1 MERKYN
7 VLAYKKRKTYLR
19 LDVLLFIFYAYF
31 LHLIF
36 KNQKFE
42 ARPEDY
48 EYLEKLKIELDN
60 NQIFNSKND
69 SHSANKWI
77 YDKNNGN
84 KLSTLKTKKEKK
96 DNKENNDNTFK
107 PIIVGKYNLIYIF
120 YSIEFVCLLIFI
132 VFHLLT
138 FLLSQ
143 WNLSINLFIAYN
155 KLSNKG
161 RDRYIY
167 NLQKF
172 CTHIYIKPI
181 QTGSFQNINK
191 QKGLSKCV
199 KNCWPS
205 KNDAKK
211 KERFNTDYNLYKPK
225 SMLVELKKENN
236 DIYFFYKH
244 KKYIFNYE
252 TLNFESVKHFDIFN
266 IPFYLNWK
274 GLIECEHKVPCQEN
288 FIKKIHT
295 EAKLFYT
302 NENIESNY
310 INTWNGVISSIEE
323 LYEAECFKKNTARD
337 KCISIGNTGDNNN
350 YNNGIS
356 SEPINGQRKGS
367 DDILDQIGKKI
378 GIADINNIN
387 KKFYGYDCKKSYFEI
402 PYDLYV
408 HNNLSKYGENIY
420 DIPSPCFKK
429 LLYEAMLSPF
439 FIFQFFSIIL
449 WMLDS
454 YWYFGIFSIF
464 ILIVLESQLINK
476 RIREF
481 NLINSMKMCP
491 QNVYVYRNLQWKI
504 IKSNLLLPGDIYI
517 LSNDINGNDN
527 ICTCETLLLE
537 GMCITDESILTGES
551 IPLIKASIDKGVDMH
566 SSDNFID
573 NKNREEI
580 DYSSYLNKIDIK
592 NKHKKHVVYAGSNIL
607 LTKNENTE
615 FNNSKLPITGCVGV
629 VLKNGFSTYQGKL
642 VRTIINTSEK
652 INSSSTD
659 SIIFLFILLFFS
671 ITSCVYV
678 VYTILKTTS
687 ERNLYKILL
696 SASHIITAVIPP
708 EFPITLSLGV
718 TISIV
723 YLYNLKIYCTEPFR
737 LPFSG
742 KSNIC
747 AFDKTGTLTEDNMIV
762 LGLFGLDNKI
772 NRIYESNQSIINK
785 QRVPFLSLAVISG
798 CHSLCTINNKL
809 LGDPLEKNSFLKLN
823 CSMKS
828 LDNIF
833 VRSSSYVSKGGNDI
847 TSDGGGKFSE
857 FFISSKS
864 LTNLNKKIPSFS
876 KENREAKNNL
886 IENFY
891 IYKRFF
897 FSSDLQRMTCILQ
910 HTGYEG
916 DWYGDSYESDE
927 EVTVEDFCNDTESN
941 IINKNLSN
949 LNKLKK
955 KKKRNISSS
964 SITGSTINRSS
975 HKNDMVKQY
984 IVVSKGSPEIMK
996 NFLKEIPENYDKIL
1010 TSLSIKG
1017 YRVICLAAS
1026 ILDNKLIQKNLR
1038 REDVEKDL
1046 YFCGFLAFLCPIK
1059 ISTPTYI
1066 SDIKNAGIKNIM
1078 ITGDN
1083 ALTACQVAQDV
1094 NMIPSVRDKDILILK
1109 KNESYNKGNSLY
1121 LKRYE
1126 TSSSLDISEDGRG
1139 GNKQNI
1145 IDELKNITSLSEDK
1159 IDILKKEAIF
1169 ILQNIFKDDINKK
1182 KIADHLINMIMKAK
1196 NVNTMLFFSNREN
1209 KNVIPF
1215 FIGNEEYIKLC
1226 SELFTLCIT
1235 GDIIEYFF
1243 REYQNNINLIDML
1256 INKVHIFCRVSPK
1269 NKEIIIKTLNKL
1281 GNITIMCGDGTND
1294 MAALKAAHVG
1304 VSLLSIKICYKNKDS
1319 KSKIRGSNSYMHG
1332 NSILDHQNEY
1342 YRNRVPNVNNCISDY
1357 NNVCAK
1363 YGNIPP
1369 YNPDNNMN
1377 AKYYEQ
1383 IKLYNERK
1391 QQLENMMK
1399 TMDDSLPLIKLG
1411 EASIASPFTY
1421 KGNDIKCVKEI
1432 IACGRCALSKVI
1444 MMYKLMIINS
1454 LITAFSVSILTLDG
1468 VKLSDAQTTVIS
1480 LLYTTF
1486 IVLISKTTPLENISS
1501 YAPPNSLFN
1510 ITVVLSLI
1518 CQVIVHFSILVY
1530 GWIVA
1535 SSFRG
1540 PDYVPDLKGEFSPNI
1555 VNTCIYYL
1563 IYCINLSI
1571 FLCNYEG
1578 LPFML
1583 PLHKNKELV
1592 YIFIGNFIFLF
1603 LNVMNIFP
1611 YINYFF
1617 SLVPFPT
1624 YRLKFLFLSL
1634 MILDILAPYMFCNF
1648 IRYIRLYIFQKY
1660 KINL

>member
-7 VLAYKKRKTYLR
+7 ILAYKKRKTYFR

-36 KNQKFE
+36 KNKKFE
-42 ARPEDY
+42 AQPEDY
-48 EYLEKLKIELDN
+48 EYFEKLKTELDN
-60 NQIFNSKND
+60 NDIFHSNNNSF
-69 SHSANKWI
+69 STSKWL
-77 YDKNNGN
+77 YGKNNENDGN
-84 KLSTLKTKKEKK
+84 KLNKLKIKKGKTN
-96 DNKENNDNTFK
+96 NKGNSDNTFK
-107 PIIVGKYNLIYIF
+107 PIIIGKYNLIYIF

-132 VFHLLT
+132 AFHLLT

-143 WNLSINLFIAYN
+143 WNLSINLFIAYIR
-155 KLSNKG
+155 LSNKE
-161 RDRYIY
+161 RDKYIY

-181 QTGSFQNINK
+181 KSERFQKINK

-199 KNCWPS
+199 KNCLPN
-205 KNDAKK
+205 KNDTKQ

-225 SMLVELKKENN
+225 SILVELKKENN

-266 IPFYLNWK
+266 LPFYLNWK
-274 GLIECEHKVPCQEN
+274 GLIECEHKIPCQEN
-288 FIKKIHT
+288 LVKKIH
-295 EAKLFYT
+295 K
-302 NENIESNY
+302 ESELLYIDSNAESSY
-310 INTWNGVISSIEE
+310 INGWKNLINNIKE
-323 LYEAECFKKNTARD
+323 LYEGICFKKNTRN
-337 KCISIGNTGDNNN
+337 KCNSIGNNGELNEHVN
-350 YNNGIS
+350 YQLKDGYEIS
-356 SEPINGQRKGS
+356 GKIN
-367 DDILDQIGKKI
+367 KKI
-378 GIADINNIN
+378 GITNISNINNN
-387 KKFYGYDCKKSYFEI
+387 FDSYHCKKNYFEI

-481 NLINSMKMCP
+481 NLINSMKMSP

-504 IKSNLLLPGDIYI
+504 IKSNYLLPGDIYI
-517 LSNDINGNDN
+517 LTNDINGNDN

-551 IPLIKASIDKGVDMH
+551 IPLIKASIDKCVDMH
-566 SSDNFID
+566 NNDNCND
-573 NKNREEI
+573 NKNIDEI
-580 DYSSYLNKIDIK
+580 YYSSYFEKIDIK

-615 FNNSKLPITGCVGV
+615 FNNSKLPITGCVGI

-678 VYTILKTTS
+678 VYTLLKTTN

-772 NRIYESNQSIINK
+772 NHIYESNQSIINK
-785 QRVPFLSLAVISG
+785 QRIPFLSLAVISG
-798 CHSLCTINNKL
+798 CHSLCTVNNKL

-823 CSMKS
+823 CNMKN
-828 LDNIF
+828 LDNIY
-833 VRSSSYVSKGGNDI
+833 VRSSSYVSKSGNDI
-847 TSDGGGKFSE
+847 TSDGGNKFSE

-864 LTNLNKKIPSFS
+864 LTNLNKNISNS
-876 KENREAKNNL
+876 GKENRQVKNNMV
-886 IENFY
+886 ENFF

-916 DWYGDSYESDE
+916 DWYGELYESDNDTNAE
-927 EVTVEDFCNDTESN
+927 EFCNDIENN
-941 IINKNLSN
+941 IINKSLSN

-955 KKKRNISSS
+955 KKKRNMTSN
-964 SITGSTINRSS
+964 SITGSTINRSN
-975 HKNDMVKQY
+975 HKNDMIKQY

-1010 TSLSIKG
+1010 NSLSIKG
-1017 YRVICLAAS
+1017 YRVICLAAN
-1026 ILDNKLIQKNLR
+1026 ILDNKIINKNLK
-1038 REDVEKDL
+1038 REKIEKNL

-1059 ISTPTYI
+1059 ISTPIYI

-1094 NMIPSVRDKDILILK
+1094 NMIPSVKDKDILILK
-1109 KNESYNKGNSLY
+1109 LKESYNKGNNLY
-1121 LKRYE
+1121 LKKCE
-1126 TSSSLDISEDGRG
+1126 
-1139 GNKQNI
+1139 
-1145 IDELKNITSLSEDK
+1145 TSLSVGDDKQFFIDEIKKNTISNEDK
-1159 IDILKKEAIF
+1159 IDILKKETISV
-1169 ILQNIFKDDINKK
+1169 LKNIYKEDLNKK
-1182 KIADHLINMIMKAK
+1182 KIVEHLINIIENEK
-1196 NVNTMLFFSNREN
+1196 NINNMLFFSNREN
-1209 KNVIPF
+1209 KKIIPF

-1235 GDIIEYFF
+1235 GNIIEYFL
-1243 REYQNNINLIDML
+1243 RKYKNNINLIDML

-1304 VSLLSIKICYKNKDS
+1304 ISLLSIKICYKNKDL
-1319 KSKIRGSNSYMHG
+1319 KTKIDGNSNYMHG
-1332 NSILDHQNEY
+1332 KSIIEHRDEY
-1342 YRNRVPNVNNCISDY
+1342 YENNVPNINNCINDY
-1357 NNVCAK
+1357 NNVRAK
-1363 YGNIPP
+1363 YGNIRP
-1369 YNPDNNMN
+1369 YNLDNNMN

-1391 QQLENMMK
+1391 KQLENMMK

-1432 IACGRCALSKVI
+1432 ISCGRCALSKVI

-1486 IVLISKTTPLENISS
+1486 IVLISKTTPLESISS

-1510 ITVVLSLI
+1510 ITVVLSLL
-1518 CQVIVHFSILVY
+1518 CQVIVHFSILIY

-1535 SSFRG
+1535 SSFRD
-1540 PDYVPDLKGEFSPNI
+1540 PYYVPDLKGDFSPNI

-1592 YIFIGNFIFLF
+1592 YIFIGNFFFLF
-1603 LNVMNIFP
+1603 LNIMNIVP